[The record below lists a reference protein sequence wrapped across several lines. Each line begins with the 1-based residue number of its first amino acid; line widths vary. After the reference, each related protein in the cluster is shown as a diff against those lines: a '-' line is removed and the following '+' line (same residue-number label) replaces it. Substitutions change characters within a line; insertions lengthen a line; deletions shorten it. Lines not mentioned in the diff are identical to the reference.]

1 MTQAENQPLHS
12 SRRSVIT
19 AGSTLL
25 AGLALDVALPRI
37 GHAAEAAGSATAA
50 GPDSAAGRPSGP
62 GELAVYRP
70 VEVSSTD
77 YAATPG
83 EFAVD
88 RLGAA
93 GVRGSG
99 WRAGGGDPQWIS
111 VDLQAVCQVDSV
123 HLTFEAKA
131 GDPVFV
137 KPTSGNPWEGT
148 TGQENLSSY
157 AVAFSVE
164 VSTDKSTWTS
174 VYQTTAGTGGAV
186 VIDLDAPVPA
196 RWVRMTSTRRSD
208 ANPVG
213 LNGFEVYGVAPG
225 PRPSATGWT
234 DWGTHHG
241 PAPALAVAA
250 DGTVP
255 LESGWVL
262 TLDDWAPGGGGGDG
276 AALSRPTVDT
286 SAWLPATV
294 PGTVLAS
301 LVEQG
306 HLPDPVAG
314 FNNLHVPEALSRH
327 SWWYKR
333 DFALPRALD
342 TSPGRRI
349 WLEFDG
355 VNHHADVFL
364 NGTEVGGLT
373 YPFAR
378 AAIDVTPHLDLT
390 SHPAAQQSLAVKITP
405 MPVPGNPGDKGPA
418 GQSWVDAGASMMNQ
432 NSPTYL
438 ASSGWDWMPAVRDRV
453 SGIWNHVRLRS
464 TGDVVIGD
472 PRVDTALP
480 KLPDTS
486 SAALTIVV
494 PVRNAASSDRGATV
508 TASFDTVRVT
518 QTVTVPAG
526 QSLDVVFTPAQFTQ
540 LNVRNPK
547 LWWPNGYG
555 EAYLHT
561 LTLDVT
567 VGGQSSDVRTTRFGI
582 RQFDY
587 EYRTPLP
594 FIATPDAYTQTV
606 DLGPRQARYVRINC
620 QARATGWGFSI
631 WTLAVT
637 DSAAPGTDL
646 ALHRPTTASTQDP
659 ANPAVNVTDGDAG
672 TRWSSD
678 YADNQWIE
686 VDLGASASFDKVAI
700 AWEQAYAR
708 TYTVQIS
715 ADGSTWTDAGS
726 VDNTS
731 IPLPFNGGDASLDVE
746 TFAPASGRYVR
757 IDCGLRQTSWGNS
770 LWTLSV
776 VDSAAPG
783 TDLALHQPTTASTQ
797 DPANPA
803 VNATDGNSGTRW
815 SSDYADNQWIQVD
828 LGTTHTFDKVAILW
842 EQAYPKTYVI
852 KVSDDGATWT
862 DVKTVNLAPESLK
875 ISVNGVRVL
884 CRGGNWGW
892 DELLRRMS
900 PERMDAALRMHRDM
914 NFTMVRNWV
923 ASSNREE
930 FFAACDE
937 FGLLVWNDFPN
948 AWGMDVPDHAAYNAI
963 AADTVLRYR
972 IHPSVVVWCGANEGN
987 PPQAIDEG
995 MRAAVT
1001 NGAPGILYQSNSAG
1015 GNITG
1020 GGPYYWVEPA
1030 RYFDPATY
1038 ASRSFGFHT
1047 EIGMPVVSTAQS
1059 LRAMAGD
1066 QPAWPIGGPW
1076 YYHDWSQNGNQAP
1089 SQYVAAVEARLQASG
1104 TLEDFACKAQFV
1116 NYENARAM
1124 FEAWNANL
1132 WADASGLM
1140 LWMSHPA
1147 WHSTVWQTYD
1157 YDFDVNGM
1165 YYGARSACEPVHV
1178 QADPVKWQVV
1188 ALNHTPHALTGTTV
1202 SAQLLDLSGTRLG
1215 APQNATLDIAAAN
1228 SAKAFAVAWT
1238 DALPDLHLLRL
1249 TLRDA
1254 AGRTLS
1260 QNTYWRYRTPAAMQ
1274 ALNTMPKTRIAATL
1288 GRVTRSGDGR
1298 RQATATVSNQGSAVA
1313 AMVRLSL
1320 LDRGTGERILPT
1332 LYDENYVWL
1341 LPGETRTV
1349 GVSFPA
1355 DAVSGGAPELRVEGY
1370 NTGMVIANG

>member
-1 MTQAENQPLHS
+1 MARPADQSSYS
-12 SRRSVIT
+12 SRRSVIAT
-19 AGSTLL
+19 GSTLL
-25 AGLALDVALPRI
+25 AGFALDIALP
-37 GHAAEAAGSATAA
+37 GLGFAAAEPAGASAA
-50 GPDSAAGRPSGP
+50 AAGRPSQP
-62 GELAVYRP
+62 GELAGYRP

-77 YAATPG
+77 YAATPA

-88 RLGAA
+88 KVTAP
-93 GVRGSG
+93 GVRGTG
-99 WRAGGGDPQWIS
+99 WRAAAGDPQWIS
-111 VDLQAVCQVDSV
+111 VDLQAVCPVTSV
-123 HLTFEAKA
+123 LLTFEAKA

-137 KPTSGNPWEGT
+137 KAASGNPWDGT

-157 AVAFSVE
+157 AVAFTVE
-164 VSTDKSTWTS
+164 VSTDKKSWTS
-174 VYQTTAGTGGAV
+174 VYQTTSGTGGAV
-186 VIDLDAPVPA
+186 VIDLPAPVSA
-196 RWVRMTSTRRSD
+196 RWVRMTSTKRSD

-213 LNGFEVYGVAPG
+213 LNGFEVYGTAPG
-225 PRPSATGWT
+225 PRPAVTGWT
-234 DWGTHHG
+234 DWGTHDHQ
-241 PAPALAVAA
+241 PPALTAAA

-262 TLDDWAPGGGGGDG
+262 TLDDWAPDGGDG
-276 AALSRPTVDT
+276 TALSRPTVDT

-306 HLPDPVAG
+306 HLPDPVVG
-314 FNNLHVPEALSRH
+314 LNNLHIPEALSRH

-333 DFALPRALD
+333 DFTLPRSLP
-342 TSPGRRI
+342 TGSGRRI

-364 NGTEVGGLT
+364 NGAQVGSLT

-378 AAIDVTPHLDLT
+378 AAIDVTAHLVGVPNI
-390 SHPAAQQSLAVKITP
+390 SGAQSLAVKITP
-405 MPVPGNPGDKGPA
+405 MPIPGSPGDKGPA
-418 GQSWVDAGASMMNQ
+418 GQSWVDAGAQMMNQ

-438 ASSGWDWMPAVRDRV
+438 AASGWDWMPAVRDRV

-486 SAALTIVV
+486 VAALTIVV
-494 PVRNAASSDRGATV
+494 PVRNAASSDRSATV
-508 TASFDTVRVT
+508 TASFDNVRVT

-526 QSLDVVFTPAQFTQ
+526 RSLDVVFTPAQFAQ
-540 LNVRNPK
+540 LNVSNPQ

-555 EAYLHT
+555 EARLHD
-561 LTLDVT
+561 LNLAVT
-567 VGGQSSDVRTTRFGI
+567 VGGQSSDKRTTRFGI

-587 EYRTPLP
+587 EYKTPLP
-594 FIATPDAYTQTV
+594 FVATADAYTQTV
-606 DLGPRQARYVRINC
+606 DVGARQARYVRINC
-620 QARATGWGFSI
+620 QTRATGWGFS
-631 WTLAVT
+631 
-637 DSAAPGTDL
+637 
-646 ALHRPTTASTQDP
+646 
-659 ANPAVNVTDGDAG
+659 
-672 TRWSSD
+672 
-678 YADNQWIE
+678 
-686 VDLGASASFDKVAI
+686 
-700 AWEQAYAR
+700 
-708 TYTVQIS
+708 
-715 ADGSTWTDAGS
+715 
-726 VDNTS
+726 
-731 IPLPFNGGDASLDVE
+731 
-746 TFAPASGRYVR
+746 
-757 IDCGLRQTSWGNS
+757 

-776 VDSAAPG
+776 TDSAAPG

-797 DPANPA
+797 DPSNPAVNATDGDSGTRWSSDYADDQWIQVDLGASASFDKVAITWEQAYASTYTVQVSADGSTWTDAASVDNSAIPLPFNGGDASLDVETFPAVSGRYVRINCGVRETSWGNSLWTLSVIDSATPNTDLALHQPTTASTQDPSNPA

-828 LGTTHTFDKVAILW
+828 LGSTHSFDKVAILW

-852 KVSDDGATWT
+852 QVSDDGSAWT
-862 DVKTVNLAPESLK
+862 DVKTVGLAPESLK

-923 ASSNREE
+923 AASNREE
-930 FFAACDE
+930 FYAACDE

-948 AWGMDVPDHAAYNAI
+948 AWGMDPPDHAAFNTL

-972 IHPSVVVWCGANEGN
+972 IHPSIVIWCGANEGN
-987 PPQAIDEG
+987 PPQAIDDG
-995 MRAAVT
+995 MRTAVT
-1001 NGAPGILYQSNSAG
+1001 TGAPGTLYQSNSAG

-1020 GGPYYWVEPA
+1020 GGPYYWVEPTS
-1030 RYFDPATY
+1030 YFDPATY
-1038 ASRSFGFHT
+1038 GSHSFGFHT
-1047 EIGMPVVSTAQS
+1047 EIGMPVVSTALS

-1076 YYHDWSQNGNQAP
+1076 FYHDWSEHGNQSP
-1089 SQYVAAVEARLQASG
+1089 SAYQGAIEARLQASD
-1104 TLEDFACKAQFV
+1104 TLEDFARKAQFV
-1116 NYENARAM
+1116 NFENARAM

-1165 YYGARSACEPVHV
+1165 YYGARTACEPVHV
-1178 QADPVKWQVV
+1178 QADPVNWQVV
-1188 ALNHTPHALTGTTV
+1188 ALNHTPKALTGVTV
-1202 SAQLLDLSGTRLG
+1202 SARLVDLSGKQIG
-1215 APQNATLDIAAAN
+1215 GVQNATIDVAAAQ

-1254 AGRTLS
+1254 VGHILS
-1260 QNTYWRYRTPAAMQ
+1260 ENTYWRYRAPSAMQ
-1274 ALNTMPKTRIAATL
+1274 ALNKVPQTRISASL
-1288 GRVTRSGDGR
+1288 GSVSGSDGSGR
-1298 RQATATVSNQGSAVA
+1298 RQGTATVGNRGSAVA
-1313 AMVRLSL
+1313 VMVRLSL
-1320 LDRGTGERILPT
+1320 LDRDSGDRILPT
-1332 LYDENYVWL
+1332 IYGDNYLWL
-1341 LPGETRTV
+1341 LPGETRTLN
-1349 GVSFPA
+1349 VSFPA
-1355 DAVSGGAPELRVEGY
+1355 SALPDGTPELHVEGY
-1370 NTGMVIANG
+1370 NTARVIAN